1 MMKLTNRAMMVGFC
15 DSMLHRGVGG
25 LLIRGA
31 SGPVRYNP
39 QKPEDSNQEQP
50 VRRENFRE
58 ADSCSQ
64 SLRWNRAA
72 AKKKEGE
79 RWRQLTTWDDGGEEK
94 RNVDMD
100 EEGFASSEI
109 RRLKAGMMSLD
120 KETAPRVPHQRQWR
134 QNFAVAG
141 EEEVLSSPS
150 NAVSMDQEIVRKTRR
165 EAVERKP
172 PMLHQNSEDFVKG
185 SGLFYGDGR
194 KFEGT
199 MMNLD
204 QEAAETSAPRVPR
217 QRQSRKKSA
226 VARAEEA
233 FSTSNVVFMNQ
244 ETVRNTRR
252 EVVERELPMLQQKS
266 EDCVKGSGGLFYGD
280 GRKFEGLFSDKDYSL
295 GDSLGGTGAS
305 FKETTDSA
313 EEDDKEIAKEKSSA
327 KNYSLRLLGMA

>member
-1 MMKLTNRAMMVGFC
+1 MMKLTNRPMMVGFC
-15 DSMLHRGVGG
+15 DAMLHRGVGG

-50 VRRENFRE
+50 SRRENFRE
-58 ADSCSQ
+58 ANSSSQ

-72 AKKKEGE
+72 AKKKKGE
-79 RWRQLTTWDDGGEEK
+79 RWRQLTTWDEGGGEK
-94 RNVDMD
+94 RSVDMD

-109 RRLKAGMMSLD
+109 RRLKAGMMNLD
-120 KETAPRVPHQRQWR
+120 KETAPRVPHQRQLR
-134 QNFAVAG
+134 QKFAVEG
-141 EEEVLSSPS
+141 EEEVLSSTS
-150 NAVSMDQEIVRKTRR
+150 NAVSMNQEIVQRTRR
-165 EAVERKP
+165 EVVERKP
-172 PMLHQNSEDFVKG
+172 PMLHQSSEDFVKG

-194 KFEGT
+194 KFEGI
-199 MMNLD
+199 MINLD
-204 QEAAETSAPRVPR
+204 QEAAEISAPRVPR

-233 FSTSNVVFMNQ
+233 FSTSNVVFVNQ
-244 ETVRNTRR
+244 EIVRNTRR
-252 EVVERELPMLQQKS
+252 EVVEREFPMLQQKS
-266 EDCVKGSGGLFYGD
+266 EDCVKGSGLFYGD
-280 GRKFEGLFSDKDYSL
+280 GRKFEGLSSDKDYSL

-305 FKETTDSA
+305 SKEITDSA